1 MTGGTGVPCGSREQ
15 GITDSSVSQDGEAV
29 YHMNIFNDLEGYF
42 ALKIAV

>member
-1 MTGGTGVPCGSREQ
+1 MAK
-15 GITDSSVSQDGEAV
+15 AV